1 MNWNQK
7 ELTLLK
13 DLKNQEQL
21 CANKYSRSAYH
32 ACDPQLKDL
41 FSRLAKEEADHLQT
55 IGQMELGTVPPIPA
69 AGGKTYPTFTAAYTG
84 DSQEKQTDSFL
95 CADVLAG
102 EKHTS
107 SLYDTCIFEFRDE
120 KARQMLNRIQTAEQE
135 HGKQI
140 YDYMEKNGM
149 N

>member
-7 ELTLLK
+7 EQALLK

-21 CANKYSRSAYH
+21 CANKYARSAYH
-32 ACDPQLKDL
+32 ACDPQLRDL
-41 FSRLAKEEADHLQT
+41 FSGLAKAEADHLQT
-55 IGQMELGTVPPIPA
+55 ISQMELGTVPDLPA
-69 AGGKTYPTFTAAYTG
+69 AVGKKAPAFTAAYTG

-107 SLYDTCIFEFRDE
+107 ALYDTCIFEFRDE
-120 KARQMLNRIQTAEQE
+120 QARRMLSRIQQEEQH